1 MLFSA
6 MVPDGTSKLGF
17 CLGNTVPQA
26 PDLIIR
32 QAFHEKRDKL
42 SAGQSQVTSISN
54 FLTGCAPSSPS
65 RSLPTPQFA
74 AVPHFSSYVRFSIA
88 GLGAVCDATIVAIRV
103 GCERLAN
110 RLGHAASLADS

>member
-74 AVPHFSSYVRFSIA
+74 LHVLHPDGTGRKLTWVKMHSAVRTQQA
-88 GLGAVCDATIVAIRV
+88 GRCG
-103 GCERLAN
+103 
-110 RLGHAASLADS
+110 

>member
-1 MLFSA
+1 MRGFPALIHQLLDALMLFPA
-6 MVPDGTSKLGF
+6 MVPDGTSKLGL

-32 QAFHEKRDKL
+32 QVFHEKRDKL

-54 FLTGCAPSSPS
+54 YPIGCAASSPS

-74 AVPHFSSYVRFSIA
+74 AVPRLPQAPGSSPSCA
-88 GLGAVCDATIVAIRV
+88 W
-103 GCERLAN
+103 
-110 RLGHAASLADS
+110 